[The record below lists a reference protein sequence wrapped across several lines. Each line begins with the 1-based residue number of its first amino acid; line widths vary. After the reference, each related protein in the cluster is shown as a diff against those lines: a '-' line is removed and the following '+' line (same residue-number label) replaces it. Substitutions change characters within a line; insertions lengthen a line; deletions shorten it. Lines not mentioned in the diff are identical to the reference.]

1 MANIVHSNKYVV
13 ERRNFCFAEIRR
25 PTSQYF
31 VNPQNFVII
40 QTFTLSKSG
49 CRGHQPLHENWRSYQ
64 TNQGTG
70 KPLLCLFYA
79 QKKTALIRKPSLML
93 SEILLCNKCQ
103 SISCNEKLFV
113 CWDNVNLCLRIVCG
127 DLLEYSTA
135 EILLSVNVDTEDI
148 EI

>member
-70 KPLLCLFYA
+70 RPLLCLFYV

-103 SISCNEKLFV
+103 SISCNEKLLI
-113 CWDNVNLCLRIVCG
+113 CRDNVNLCLRIVCG

-135 EILLSVNVDTEDI
+135 EIFLSVNVDTEDI

>member
-1 MANIVHSNKYVV
+1 MQSRVAMRSLSPPRAVTTD
-13 ERRNFCFAEIRR
+13 FIRR
-25 PTSQYF
+25 SSQALRPDRVKYCKCWY
-31 VNPQNFVII
+31 NA
-40 QTFTLSKSG
+40 G
-49 CRGHQPLHENWRSYQ
+49 CRGRQPLHENWRSYQ

-79 QKKTALIRKPSLML
+79 QKKTVLIRKPSLML

-127 DLLEYSTA
+127 YLLEYSTA

>member
-1 MANIVHSNKYVV
+1 M
-13 ERRNFCFAEIRR
+13 ERRNSCFAEILR
-25 PTSQYF
+25 PISRYF
-31 VNPQNFVII
+31 VNPQNFAII
-40 QTFTLSKSG
+40 QTFKLSKSG
-49 CRGHQPLHENWRSYQ
+49 CRGRQPLHENWRSYQ

-70 KPLLCLFYA
+70 RPLLCLFYV

-103 SISCNEKLFV
+103 SISCNEKLLI
-113 CWDNVNLCLRIVCG
+113 CRDNVNLCLRIVCG

-135 EILLSVNVDTEDI
+135 EIFLSVNVDTEDI

>member
-70 KPLLCLFYA
+70 KPLLCLFYS

-127 DLLEYSTA
+127 YLLEYSTA
-135 EILLSVNVDTEDI
+135 KVFLSVNVDTEDI

>member
-1 MANIVHSNKYVV
+1 M
-13 ERRNFCFAEIRR
+13 RR
-25 PTSQYF
+25 PTSRYF

-49 CRGHQPLHENWRSYQ
+49 CRGRQPLHENWRSYQ

-70 KPLLCLFYA
+70 KPFLRLFYA

-113 CWDNVNLCLRIVCG
+113 CWDNVNLCLRIVSG

-135 EILLSVNVDTEDI
+135 EVLLSINVDTEDI

>member
-1 MANIVHSNKYVV
+1 MIQWCLENVYSQYRTFKQ
-13 ERRNFCFAEIRR
+13 IRR
-25 PTSQYF
+25 PTSRYF

-49 CRGHQPLHENWRSYQ
+49 CRGASSYMKIGGLIKQIKAQENLSCAIFMR
-64 TNQGTG
+64 
-70 KPLLCLFYA
+70 
-79 QKKTALIRKPSLML
+79 KKRTALIRKPSLML

-113 CWDNVNLCLRIVCG
+113 CWDNVNLCLRIVSG